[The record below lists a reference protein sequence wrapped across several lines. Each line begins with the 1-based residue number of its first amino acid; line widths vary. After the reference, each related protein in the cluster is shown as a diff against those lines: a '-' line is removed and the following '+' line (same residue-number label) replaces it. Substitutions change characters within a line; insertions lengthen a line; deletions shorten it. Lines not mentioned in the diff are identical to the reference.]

1 MKSNYQMLVEIKD
14 WKPQEH
20 MIISEDEANFIISH
34 FKIKERSDIELQNLR
49 DFVVL
54 YYSTQVKKTDSV
66 VYMDEMDK
74 MSAITYIIDD
84 EKYHRGMEV

>member
-54 YYSTQVKKTDSV
+54 YYSTQVKKTDSAV
-66 VYMDEMDK
+66 RMDEMDK

>member
-1 MKSNYQMLVEIKD
+1 MKSNYQMLLGIKD
-14 WKPQEH
+14 WKPQTH

-34 FKIKERSDIELQNLR
+34 FKIKKRSDIELQNLR
-49 DFVVL
+49 DFIVL
-54 YYSTQVKKTDSV
+54 YYSAHVKNIDGE

-74 MSAITYIIDD
+74 MSAITYVIDD